1 MRIIY
6 YYRGIPADTA
16 LVNMTAM
23 MTALRELGHEVISC
37 FPVQRGSALTL
48 GGPSRLLRWRARVPR
63 LVWNVGQLWA
73 DRRGARRLFSLCESL
88 RPDVIHDRYLPLS
101 LAAATVA
108 RRLGIPL
115 VTIVHE
121 LPAHQMP
128 ERFSLVLRSLA
139 RAWERRS
146 LQAADRVL
154 TVSKELRD
162 WLVDDFLPEDS
173 VCVMPNGVRAAA
185 YENLA
190 GARERRRL
198 ELGIAGDE
206 LALGYLQRW
215 ERIAVHRSAED
226 MLCQLMGRLPSPRV
240 RLVLIGGGSELEN
253 VKRRMAEDARVRDKA
268 TFVGQVP
275 HDEVPS
281 HLAALDIALLP
292 AHESFTSPLKL
303 FEYMAAGKPVVA
315 PALPN
320 IAEIVEDGKTGLLFP
335 PRDVEAMASQVLR
348 LIAAP
353 EQRRV
358 LGEAARSEVLAK
370 YTWEANARRLTQIAQ
385 EVLDARRR

>member
-6 YYRGIPADTA
+6 YYRGVPADTA
-16 LVNMTAM
+16 LVNMTEMIA
-23 MTALRELGHEVISC
+23 ALREVGHEVISC
-37 FPVQRGSALTL
+37 FPMQGGSTLTRGA
-48 GGPSRLLRWRARVPR
+48 PSRLLRWRTRVPR
-63 LVWNVGQLWA
+63 LVWNLGQLWA
-73 DRRGARRLFSLCESL
+73 DRRGARRLLSLCESL
-88 RPDVIHDRYLPLS
+88 RPDLIHDRYLPLS
-101 LAAATVA
+101 LATSTVA

-128 ERFSLVLRSLA
+128 EKFSPILRGLA

-146 LQAADRVL
+146 LRAADRVL
-154 TVSKELRD
+154 TVSTQLRD
-162 WLVDDFLPEDS
+162 WLVDHFLLEDS

-190 GARERRRL
+190 AARESRRL
-198 ELGIAGDE
+198 ELGFAGDE

-226 MLCQLMGRLPSPRV
+226 VLCQLMGRLPSPRV
-240 RLVLIGGGSELEN
+240 RLVLIGGGSELGN
-253 VKRRMAEDARVRDKA
+253 VKRRMAEDARVADRA
-268 TFVGQVP
+268 NFVGQVP

-281 HLAALDIALLP
+281 YLAALDIALLP

-303 FEYMAAGKPVVA
+303 FEYMAAAKPVVA

-320 IAEIVEDGKTGLLFP
+320 IAEIVRDGETGLLFP
-335 PRDVEAMASQVLR
+335 PGNVEAMASQVLR
-348 LIAAP
+348 LIDAP
-353 EQRRV
+353 EQRQI

-385 EVLDARRR
+385 EVQDARRR